1 MLLCAWAAEYLEG
14 EPEVRTVLFATG
26 TIMSYAWTAFLPIAA
41 FPAEEAPNW
50 RVGSKVYLGLACL
63 AAAIF
68 VGIHFGLKWTYRD
81 KNGEGR
87 RTRATA
93 TLEHV
98 RGILGKRESV

>member
-63 AAAIF
+63 AAVIF

-81 KNGEGR
+81 KNGERR

-93 TLEHV
+93 ALQHV